1 MYSFYEFETIDML
14 GNKNEENI
22 HGEHIVN
29 SLSIVYFFKSERS
42 ELIKAQDYYENSN
55 ANSDKS
61 II

>member
-1 MYSFYEFETIDML
+1 ML